1 MNPTANNKA
10 DTVENFNNNVE
21 NILSKVDSAINK
33 LLPEE
38 SPAPVEK
45 LHYEDELQPITNTD
59 TVSEAEYEQ

>member
-21 NILSKVDSAINK
+21 NVLSKIDSAINK

-45 LHYEDELQPITNTD
+45 LPYEDELQPITNTD
-59 TVSEAEYEQ
+59 TVSEAEYK

>member
-10 DTVENFNNNVE
+10 DTIENFNNNVE
-21 NILSKVDSAINK
+21 NVLSKIDSAINK

-45 LHYEDELQPITNTD
+45 LPYEDEL
-59 TVSEAEYEQ
+59 